1 MTSPGIA
8 HMTPIC
14 FHTATDVALPSSSE
28 YQVAEEQLDAI
39 WSEDVIELDSLLDTP
54 VRTISSAL

>member
-1 MTSPGIA
+1 
-8 HMTPIC
+8 MTPIC

-39 WSEDVIELDSLLDTP
+39 WSEDVIELDSSLDAP